1 MAGKKAS
8 QPLARRVEAL
18 LEALRNLINPQ
29 SRQSVPVRS
38 DDPDRRLRR

>member
-8 QPLARRVEAL
+8 QPLARRVETL
-18 LEALRNLINPQ
+18 LEALHNLINPQ